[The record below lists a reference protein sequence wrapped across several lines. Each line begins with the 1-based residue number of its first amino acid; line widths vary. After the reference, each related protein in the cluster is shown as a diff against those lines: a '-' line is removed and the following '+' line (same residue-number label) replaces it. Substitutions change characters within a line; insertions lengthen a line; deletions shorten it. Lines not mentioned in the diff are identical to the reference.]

1 MATTTL
7 AVVDA
12 VLKEV
17 YEDRLRDQLQS
28 DMITLKR
35 IEQTSEGVTS
45 QVGGKYVT
53 FPIRTRRNHG
63 IGARAENTALPVP
76 QSQKYAAARV
86 SLAYLYGAAEL
97 TGQAMELADKNFQ
110 AFISV
115 LQQELEGLRQTLS
128 KDMNR
133 QMYGTNAGILA
144 TANGVGTTTTFVV
157 SDANAQYLEVGM
169 IIDIFDTSA
178 AGLMAN
184 APFEITA
191 LASASGTTTATFT
204 PAAGVATASGDTVH
218 RFGSRN
224 LETIGFKEI
233 VDDTGTLYNI
243 NPTTEPVWKAVDHN
257 NGGTLRA
264 LSEGLMI
271 NLADTI
277 RKNGGKTTVGFASPG
292 VRRAYFTLLVQQRRY
307 TNTTKFEGGFTGL
320 AFTTDHGDIP
330 IIADWDC
337 QPNRMYF
344 INEKELKLYRESDW
358 SFMNRD
364 GSNWQRKITSTG
376 NFDAYQTMMYKYC
389 QLGTHRRNSHGLL
402 DDITEA

>member
-7 AVVDA
+7 AVVDS

-17 YEDRLRDQLQS
+17 YEPRMRDQLQS
-28 DMITLKR
+28 DTITLKR

-45 QVGGKYVT
+45 EVGGKYVT

-63 IGARAENTALPVP
+63 IGARAENTVLPNA

-110 AFISV
+110 SFVSV
-115 LQQELEGLRQTLS
+115 LQQELDGLRQTLS

-133 QMYGTNAGILA
+133 QTYGTSAGILA
-144 TANGVGTTTTFVV
+144 TATGAGSTTTFVTT
-157 SDANAQYLEVGM
+157 DANAQYLEVGM
-169 IIDIFDTSA
+169 ILDIFDTSA
-178 AGLMAN
+178 AGLMTGG
-184 APFEITA
+184 PFEITSLVSA
-191 LASASGTTTATFT
+191 GGNTTVTYTGASGAAT
-204 PAAGVATASGDTVH
+204 AAGDTLH
-218 RFGSRN
+218 RAGSRN
-224 LETIGFKEI
+224 LETIGLREI
-233 VDDTGTLYNI
+233 IDDTNTLYNI
-243 NPTTEPVWKAVDHN
+243 NPATEPVWKSIDNN

-271 NLADTI
+271 KTADDV
-277 RKNGGKTTVGFASPG
+277 RKNGGKTTVIFTSMG
-292 VRRAYFTLLVQQRRY
+292 VRRAYFQLLVQQRKY
-307 TNTTKFEGGFTGL
+307 VNTQKFEGGFTGL
-320 AFTTDHGDIP
+320 AFTTDAGEIP
-330 IIADWDC
+330 VVSDWDC
-337 QPNRMYF
+337 QANRMYF
-344 INEKELKLYRESDW
+344 VNEKELKLYRESDW

-364 GSNWQRKITSTG
+364 GSNWQRKITSAG

-389 QLGTHRRNSHGLL
+389 QLGTHRRNSHALL

>member
-17 YEDRLRDQLQS
+17 YEPRMRDQLQS
-28 DMITLKR
+28 ETITLKR

-45 QVGGKYVT
+45 EVGGKYVT

-63 IGARAENTALPVP
+63 IGARAENTVLPVA

-110 AFISV
+110 AFVSV
-115 LQQELEGLRQTLS
+115 LQQELDGLRQTLS

-133 QMYGTNAGILA
+133 QTYGTSVGILA
-144 TANGVGTTTTFVV
+144 TANGAGSTTTFVCT
-157 SDANAQYLEVGM
+157 DAQAQYLEVGM

-178 AGLMAN
+178 AGLMTGG
-184 APFEITA
+184 PFEITGI
-191 LASASGTTTATFT
+191 ASAAGTTTVTYTGASG
-204 PAAGVATASGDTVH
+204 AATASGDTLY
-218 RFGSRN
+218 RAGSRN
-224 LETIGFKEI
+224 LETIGFREI
-233 VDDTGTLYNI
+233 IDDTGTLYNI
-243 NPTTEPVWKAVDHN
+243 NPSTEPVWKAVDN
-257 NGGTLRA
+257 NNAGTPRA

-271 NLADTI
+271 RTADDV
-277 RKNGGKTTVGFASPG
+277 RKNGGKTTVIFTSMG
-292 VRRAYFTLLVQQRRY
+292 VRRAYFQLLVQQRKY
-307 TNTTKFEGGFTGL
+307 VNTKEFEGGFTGL
-320 AFTTDHGDIP
+320 AFTTDAGEIP
-330 IIADWDC
+330 VVADWDC
-337 QPNRMYF
+337 QANRMYYV
-344 INEKELKLYRESDW
+344 NEKELKLYREADW

-364 GSNWQRKITSTG
+364 GSNWQRKITSAG

-389 QLGTHRRNSHGLL
+389 QLGTHRRNSHALL